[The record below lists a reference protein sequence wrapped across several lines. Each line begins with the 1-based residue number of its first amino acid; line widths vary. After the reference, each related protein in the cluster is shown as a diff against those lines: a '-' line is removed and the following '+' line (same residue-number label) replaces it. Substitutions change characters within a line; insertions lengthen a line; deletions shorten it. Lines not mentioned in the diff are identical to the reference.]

1 MKKLMIAAVALCAAV
16 AANASTVAWNYSSY
30 IFDGTGGS
38 GRDGTKGQT
47 VYLFNSADYSRT
59 QLLTALN
66 ANGGTTG
73 FAATLASKA
82 ALSDSLTTAAKF
94 NTAGYTDS
102 SSTVSSDKLTSYFAV
117 IAGDSVFLSDEYS
130 ANKITSGDFI
140 SYDVKFDTANNTP
153 MSKSTARFDA
163 SKGVASGNGGAGWY
177 NVVPEPTSGLLLLL
191 GMAGLALRRRRA

>member
-16 AANASTVAWNYSSY
+16 AANASTVKWTYSGY
-30 IFDGTGGS
+30 VYNGTGGS
-38 GRDGTKGQT
+38 LRDGTKSAT

-102 SSTVSSDKLTSYFAV
+102 SSSVSSDKLTSYFAV
-117 IAGDSVFLSDEYS
+117 IAGDSVFISDEYT
-130 ANKITSGDFI
+130 ADKITSGDAVRYEVTY
-140 SYDVKFDTANNTP
+140 SSVNNNP
-153 MSKSTARFDA
+153 ISKSTVRNDA
-163 SKGVASGNGGAGWY
+163 AAGVAAGNGGAGWY
-177 NVVPEPTSGLLLLL
+177 TVVPEPTSGLLLLL